1 MVIKIIEFFLI
12 DEPSPS
18 EHALFYSVVLVQ
30 QNSPMNSLD
39 WIALG
44 TKSGAAALRLASSNV
59 FSRSAVPLTGAA
71 VAEGVVEVTAVV
83 PVEEQNKIM

>member
-1 MVIKIIEFFLI
+1 M
-12 DEPSPS
+12 
-18 EHALFYSVVLVQ
+18 
-30 QNSPMNSLD
+30 
-39 WIALG
+39 ALG

-83 PVEEQNKIM
+83 TVGEQNKIMLL